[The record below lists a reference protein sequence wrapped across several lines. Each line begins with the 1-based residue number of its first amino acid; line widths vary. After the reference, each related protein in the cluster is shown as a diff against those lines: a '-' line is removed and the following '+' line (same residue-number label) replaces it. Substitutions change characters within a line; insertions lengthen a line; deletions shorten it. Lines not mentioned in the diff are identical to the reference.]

1 MRYLIYAALVTAT
14 MFLAGAASA
23 QTSVIQQN
31 SNSSQPGSIQ
41 QNNISVNGSGEG
53 SSVTISGGAISV
65 DTTRSGGG
73 RVVGDGQPASED
85 RPIGPVDA
93 IHSDGAFALTIKIGP
108 APKLTIEADKN
119 ILPIIK
125 TTIENG
131 RLDIY
136 SDRSYSVNRRI
147 KVTVTSPN
155 ITDISASGSN
165 QIQADGFAGGPLSI
179 SLDGSNHV
187 VLTGRVEALSCVMSG
202 ANHLAAQGLAA
213 GSANVALNGSG
224 DAAVNASQRI
234 VANISGAGT
243 ITISGNPKERSTEV
257 NGAGQISF
265 VQ

>member
-1 MRYLIYAALVTAT
+1 MRYLLYMNVVVTMMT
-14 MFLAGAASA
+14 LGAGPAGA

-65 DTTRSGGG
+65 DTTRSGG

-85 RPIGPVDA
+85 RPVGAVDA
-93 IHSDGAFALTIKIGP
+93 VHSDGAFALTIKIGP

-125 TTIENG
+125 TTVENG

-147 KVTVTSPN
+147 KVTVTSPS
-155 ITDISASGSN
+155 IGDISASGSN
-165 QIQADGFAGGPLSI
+165 QIQANGFAGGPLSI
-179 SLDGSNHV
+179 SLDGSNRA
-187 VLTGRVEALSCVMSG
+187 VLTGRVEALTCVLSG
-202 ANHLAAQGLAA
+202 ANHLAAQGLVA

-224 DAAVNASQRI
+224 DAAVDASQRI

-243 ITISGNPKERSTEV
+243 ITISGNPKERSTAV
-257 NGAGQISF
+257 NGSGQISF

>member
-1 MRYLIYAALVTAT
+1 MRYLIYVMLTTAT
-14 MFLAGAASA
+14 IVLAGAAGA

-31 SNSSQPGSIQ
+31 NSSSQPGSIQ
-41 QNNISVNGSGEG
+41 QNNVSVNGSGEG
-53 SSVTISGGAISV
+53 SSVTITGGAISV
-65 DTTRSGGG
+65 DTNSSGGG
-73 RVVGDGQPASED
+73 RVVGDGQPASEE

-93 IHSDGAFALTIKIGP
+93 IHSDGAFALTIQIGP
-108 APKLTIEADKN
+108 APRLTIEADKN

-136 SDRSYSVNRRI
+136 SDRSYSVNGRI

-155 ITDISASGSN
+155 VSDISASGSN
-165 QIQADGFAGGPLSI
+165 QIEARGFAGGPLSI
-179 SLDGSNHV
+179 SLDGSNGA
-187 VLTGRVEALSCVMSG
+187 VLAGRVAALTCVLSG

-224 DAAVNASQRI
+224 DAAVDASQRI

-243 ITISGNPKERSTEV
+243 ITISGNPQERSTGV
-257 NGAGQISF
+257 NGAGRISF

>member
-1 MRYLIYAALVTAT
+1 MRYLPYFALVAAT
-14 MFLAGAASA
+14 MLLAGAAGA

-41 QNNISVNGSGEG
+41 QNNVSVNGSGEG

-65 DTTRSGGG
+65 DTNRSGGG

-93 IHSDGAFALTIKIGP
+93 IHSDGAFALTIQIGP
-108 APKLTIEADKN
+108 APRLTIEADKN

-136 SDRSYSVNRRI
+136 SDRSYSVNGRI

-155 ITDISASGSN
+155 VSDISASGSN
-165 QIQADGFAGGPLSI
+165 QIEARGFAGGPLSI
-179 SLDGSNHV
+179 SLDGSNGA
-187 VLTGRVEALSCVMSG
+187 VLAGRVAALTCVLSG

-224 DAAVNASQRI
+224 DAAVDASQRI

-243 ITISGNPKERSTEV
+243 ITISGNPQERSTGV
-257 NGAGQISF
+257 NGAGRISF

>member
-1 MRYLIYAALVTAT
+1 MKYLLHAAVVAAAML
-14 MFLAGAASA
+14 LAGAADA

-31 SNSSQPGSIQ
+31 STSTPGSIQ
-41 QNNISVNGSGEG
+41 QNNVSINGGDEG
-53 SSVTISGGAISV
+53 SSVTVSGGAISV
-65 DTTRSGGG
+65 DITRSGG

-85 RPIGPVDA
+85 RPIGPVEA
-93 IHSDGAFALTIKIGP
+93 IHSDGAFALRITIGP

-125 TTIENG
+125 TRSENG

-147 KVTVTSPN
+147 MVTVSLPN
-155 ITDISASGSN
+155 VSDISASGSN
-165 QIQADGFAGGPLSI
+165 QIQADGFAGGPLSV
-179 SLDGSNHV
+179 SLDGSNHA
-187 VLTGRVEALSCVMSG
+187 VLAGRVAALTCVLSG

-224 DAAVNASQRI
+224 DAAVDASQRI

-257 NGAGQISF
+257 NGAGRINF